1 MQEYS
6 GNGRGSIMD
15 ADIIVIGA
23 SPAGLMAARNAS
35 RKGCNVIVIDK
46 KEATGV
52 PPHPANTFF
61 KGMFDRAGEVVDPSY
76 VIKTLKGAHIVA
88 PSGREVIFEGEA
100 YFLDRKKFDEFYS
113 KQTADSG
120 VDIRMGIEAFNVL
133 KNGDTFVI
141 STTDGKL
148 KCKLVIVSDGI
159 NSKIAGLLGMKSL
172 KYPQDIAWALEAE
185 VEADGIGEPDM
196 FEYYVGNHAPG
207 WKSTY
212 SPCGGNRATLGMYVR
227 RNGRDVSDFFDA
239 WVEKFKKLKGID
251 ELKFISKSVGGDPI
265 VAIPNEIIIDGVM
278 LTGGSAGQ
286 SGIGYGM
293 HAGQMCGDVAADAI
307 AKGDVSKKALSEYRK
322 LWNAAYRTEY
332 YLGRFALESL
342 RKMTDKEIDDLMKV
356 FEGED
361 LTVLGG
367 TPFNQ
372 TVQVSKMI
380 LKKNPSAILSYRAL
394 FRNK

>member
-1 MQEYS
+1 
-6 GNGRGSIMD
+6 MD
-15 ADIIVIGA
+15 ADIIIIGA
-23 SPAGLMAARNAS
+23 SPAGMMAARNAS
-35 RKGCNVIVIDK
+35 RKGCSVIVIDK
-46 KEATGV
+46 KEAVGT
-52 PPHPANTFF
+52 PTHPANTFF
-61 KGMFDRAGEVVDPSY
+61 KGMFDRAGETVDQSY
-76 VIKTLKGAHIVA
+76 VIKTLKGAHIIA
-88 PSGREVIFEGEA
+88 PSGRNVAFEGEA
-100 YFLDRKKFDEFYS
+100 YFLDRKKFDEFYA
-113 KQTADSG
+113 QQVIDTG
-120 VDIRMGIEAFNVL
+120 VELHMGVEALNVL
-133 KNGDTFVI
+133 RNGETFVV
-141 STTDGKL
+141 STTEGKM

-159 NSKIAGLLGMKSL
+159 NSKIAGLMGMKPL

-212 SPCGGNRATLGMYVR
+212 SPCGGDRATLGMYVR
-227 RNGRDVSDFFDA
+227 RHGRDVSGFFDA

-251 ELKFISKSVGGDPI
+251 DLKFISKSVGGDPI
-265 VAIPNEIIIDGVM
+265 VAIPNEIIADGVM

-307 AKGDVSKKALSEYRK
+307 AKGNVSKKALSEYRK
-322 LWNAAYRTEY
+322 LWNDAYRTEY

-342 RKMTDKEIDDLMKV
+342 RKMTDKEIDGLMKV

-361 LTVLGG
+361 LNVLGG

-372 TVQVSKMI
+372 AVQISKMI
-380 LKKNPSAILSYRAL
+380 IKNNPSSILSYRAIL
-394 FRNK
+394 RNK